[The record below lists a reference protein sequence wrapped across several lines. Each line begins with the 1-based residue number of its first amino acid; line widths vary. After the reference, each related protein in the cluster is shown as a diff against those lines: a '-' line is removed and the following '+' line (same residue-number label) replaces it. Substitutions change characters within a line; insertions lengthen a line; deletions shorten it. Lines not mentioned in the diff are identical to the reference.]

1 MTDEED
7 ALFTRIETVRSMNNG
22 LWMEIVRIAYR
33 YAPEETRNVMRR
45 VNNNDQAIVG
55 MLREL
60 AK

>member
-7 ALFTRIETVRSMNNG
+7 KLFTRIETVRSMNNG

-33 YAPEETRNVMRR
+33 YAPEETRAVMRR
-45 VNNNDQAIVG
+45 VNNNDQAISG